1 VSYRQPDLVLPVLK
15 SKYKSVNSGNLSD
28 TVTGSA
34 LTSFIISNTSST
46 IQQALVSMESG
57 KFQSSM
63 PKTKRGV
70 SNINSSVITNRSK
83 Q

>member
-1 VSYRQPDLVLPVLK
+1 MQQPDLVLPVLK

-34 LTSFIISNTSST
+34 HTSFMISNTGSA
-46 IQQALVSMESG
+46 IQPSALIGSMDSG

-70 SNINSSVITNRSK
+70 SNINSSVIT
-83 Q
+83 